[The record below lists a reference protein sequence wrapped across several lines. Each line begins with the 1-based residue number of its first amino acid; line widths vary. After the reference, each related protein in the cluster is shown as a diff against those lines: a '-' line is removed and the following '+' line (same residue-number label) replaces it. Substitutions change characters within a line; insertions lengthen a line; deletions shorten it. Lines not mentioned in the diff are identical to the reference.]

1 MKKMVFTDI
10 FVRNLKPEG
19 KKIIRSE
26 GNGFTLRVMP
36 SGVKSFLYIY
46 SIDGRRREMSLCT
59 YDPKFADEKGRGSL
73 AVARDMFEEARR
85 KVRNG
90 IDPLEE
96 QEQAAQEQ
104 RLAPTV
110 KKLVSEYLEK
120 HAKANKKSWLEDQR
134 CLEKEVIP
142 LWGNRKAK
150 DIRKRDVIDLLDGIV
165 KRGSP
170 VMANNTFEKVRK
182 MFNFAVEKDILEHS
196 PCFGVKK
203 PTKTDHKDRVLS
215 DAELVTF
222 WTGLDRAAM
231 SAEIRRAL
239 KLILVTAQ
247 RPGEVIGIHSD
258 EIDGNWWTIPSE
270 RSKNGRTHRVF
281 LTSTALELIGE
292 KQGYIFESPRPIK
305 VEGQEDMPKPM
316 DVNAVAYAVRRNVE
330 EPKKDTGKKNA
341 VNEKQA
347 EDEETGKK
355 LIMEAWTPHDLRR
368 TAATNMSALG
378 HSDEVIDAVLNHVK
392 KGVIAIYNRHHYD
405 REKQI
410 ALESWERK
418 LTGIISGKQEGNVI
432 PMTRK
437 AS

>member
-1 MKKMVFTDI
+1 MKKMIFTDI
-10 FVRNLKPEG
+10 FIRNLKPAG

-46 SIDGRRREMSLCT
+46 NIDGRRREMSLGS
-59 YDPKFADEKGRGSL
+59 YDPKFSDDKGRGSL

-85 KVRNG
+85 KVRDG

-96 QEQAAQEQ
+96 QEQAALEQ

-120 HAKANKKSWLEDQR
+120 HAKANKKSWREDQR

-142 LWGNRKAK
+142 IWGNRKAK

-182 MFNFAVEKDILEHS
+182 MFNFAVEKDIMEHS

-203 PTKTDHKDRVLS
+203 PTKTEHKDRVLA
-215 DAELVTF
+215 DAELVTL
-222 WTGLDRAAM
+222 WNGLDRAAM
-231 SAEIRRAL
+231 SHEIRRAL

-247 RPGEVIGIHSD
+247 RPGEVIGMHSD
-258 EIDGNWWTIPSE
+258 EIEGNWWTIPSE
-270 RSKNGRTHRVF
+270 RSKNGRTHRVY
-281 LTSTALELIGE
+281 LTPMALELIGK
-292 KQGYIFESPRPIK
+292 KQGYIFESPRPIQ
-305 VEGQEDMPKPM
+305 VDGQEDIPKPM
-316 DVNAVAYAVRRNVE
+316 DVNAIAYAVRRNIE
-330 EPKKDTGKKNA
+330 EPKKNA
-341 VNEKQA
+341 GSKDAEKEKRS
-347 EDEETGKK
+347 EDAATRKK

-378 HSDEVIDAVLNHVK
+378 FSDEVVDAVLNHVK
-392 KGVIAIYNRHHYD
+392 KGVIAIYNRHRYD
-405 REKQI
+405 KEKKA

-418 LTGIISGKQEGNVI
+418 LTSIITGKSGNVI

-437 AS
+437 VS